1 MEEKRTENNDNN
13 TNTNNN
19 KIIINLIKSGEGKGE
34 GRGGE
39 GASLSGSLAS
49 HHSALTERLTSR
61 VLYTFVGRKYS
72 PVRFSANAHRI

>member
-1 MEEKRTENNDNN
+1 M
-13 TNTNNN
+13 
-19 KIIINLIKSGEGKGE
+19 IIINLIKSGEGKGE

-72 PVRFSANAHRI
+72 PVRFTSDISLSFILKTKPHTRPTYLHIY